1 MNEEEK
7 QYAELQVTSNF
18 SFLRGASHP
27 AELIEAAAALGYSA
41 IAITDRNTFAGI
53 VRAHTAAKKAG
64 IRFIPACRID
74 LMDGTPLLAY
84 PTNKAA
90 YSSLSNLLSKGN
102 LRTEKGKCQ
111 LYKSDLPEYI
121 RDTKLI
127 IVPPDSLN
135 AQFELDDSFIQDA
148 AQYAACFGKNLYL
161 GIRRSYRDTDAKLL
175 HRIRQLSQQLN
186 IPLVATNDVHYH
198 EPGRRELQ
206 DVLTCIREKCTIHTA
221 GFKLYPNAER
231 YLKPV
236 AEMHRLFTHY
246 PDALKHTLEIAESAQ
261 FSLDELRYEYPHEL
275 VPEGY
280 TPLSYLEELSWKGAR
295 KYYGENIPDKI
306 QHNIRH
312 ELQLI
317 EEMNFAQYFL
327 TVEDIVREAR
337 SRGILCQGRG
347 SAANSTICFCLG
359 VTGVDPMQH
368 ELLFERFISKARN
381 EPPDIDIDFEHE
393 RREEMMQYV
402 YEKYG
407 RDRAAIVATV
417 TEVHYRSA

>member
-1 MNEEEK
+1 
-7 QYAELQVTSNF
+7 
-18 SFLRGASHP
+18 
-27 AELIEAAAALGYSA
+27 
-41 IAITDRNTFAGI
+41 
-53 VRAHTAAKKAG
+53 
-64 IRFIPACRID
+64 
-74 LMDGTPLLAY
+74 
-84 PTNKAA
+84 
-90 YSSLSNLLSKGN
+90 
-102 LRTEKGKCQ
+102 
-111 LYKSDLPEYI
+111 
-121 RDTKLI
+121 
-127 IVPPDSLN
+127 
-135 AQFELDDSFIQDA
+135 
-148 AQYAACFGKNLYL
+148 
-161 GIRRSYRDTDAKLL
+161 
-175 HRIRQLSQQLN
+175 
-186 IPLVATNDVHYH
+186 
-198 EPGRRELQ
+198 
-206 DVLTCIREKCTIHTA
+206 
-221 GFKLYPNAER
+221 
-231 YLKPV
+231 
-236 AEMHRLFTHY
+236 MHRLFTHY

-417 TEVHYRSA
+417 TEVHYRSAVRDVGKAMGLSLDMVGKLASAGGWYGELVQEKQLKDHGIDIGDSLLKKVLELTGHYMGFPRQLGQHTGGFVITNTKIADLCPLINATMPGRTNIEWNKDDIEALGFLKIDLLSLGMLTCIRKAFDLLKQHHGIEHTLATIPKDDPETYAMICKADTVGVKWLLSGPVPFREIWYILICDAEAERKK